1 MPDSMG
7 LAGAA
12 ALFLIFLIL
21 GELSYFFVIP
31 PSSNAVFW
39 LPSGLTFALF
49 VRARWTPRI
58 WPFLL
63 TAIFLGELLVVWIH
77 QDAFE
82 MMFVWSAANVFLPL
96 TTAFLARRLVFSPFD
111 FRRLRDVMTFIAIVP
126 LAVFPG
132 AILAA
137 AGSALSS
144 RSPFI
149 STAISWAASDALGIV
164 LIAPVIL
171 SWTTPAPRTS
181 GRYPEAIVLF
191 VALTV
196 SSVALFFFTYQTPLD
211 PSLLSFLFFYVA
223 WAAIRFGS
231 RGTSVALLVINII
244 EVAATRIGLGPF
256 ASPEMPAA
264 QKLLN
269 LQILVTNIGLLML
282 FLAAAIEEQRAA
294 RMTAET
300 ALKSRDDFLSIA
312 SHELKTPLTSFAMQ
326 VQMINRLVNQSR
338 LGSVSMEKLAN
349 LARISEQELQRFSS
363 LINDLLDVSRISAGR
378 LALNPEEVDLTQ
390 TVRDVVDRFHLEA
403 ANNRSS
409 IHVCGDPGI
418 VGYWDRLRI
427 EQVVSNL
434 VSNALKFGAGKPIE
448 ITTERRGD
456 KASVTVTDHGIGIS
470 KEDQSRIFERFER
483 AVSLKRF
490 GGLGLGLF
498 IVHQIV
504 NAHGGS
510 IRVESEVDRYS
521 SFTVELP
528 LKTSP
533 EARFLTMTQP
543 AE

>member
-1 MPDSMG
+1 
-7 LAGAA
+7 
-12 ALFLIFLIL
+12 
-21 GELSYFFVIP
+21 
-31 PSSNAVFW
+31 
-39 LPSGLTFALF
+39 
-49 VRARWTPRI
+49 
-58 WPFLL
+58 
-63 TAIFLGELLVVWIH
+63 
-77 QDAFE
+77 
-82 MMFVWSAANVFLPL
+82 
-96 TTAFLARRLVFSPFD
+96 
-111 FRRLRDVMTFIAIVP
+111 
-126 LAVFPG
+126 
-132 AILAA
+132 
-137 AGSALSS
+137 
-144 RSPFI
+144 
-149 STAISWAASDALGIV
+149 
-164 LIAPVIL
+164 
-171 SWTTPAPRTS
+171 
-181 GRYPEAIVLF
+181 
-191 VALTV
+191 LTV